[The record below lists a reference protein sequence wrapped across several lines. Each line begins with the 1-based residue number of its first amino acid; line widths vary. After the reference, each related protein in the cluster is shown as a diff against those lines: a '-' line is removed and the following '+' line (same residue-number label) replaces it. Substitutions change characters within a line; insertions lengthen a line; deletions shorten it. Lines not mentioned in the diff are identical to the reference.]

1 MEKQADKAE
10 RETEIYREL
19 VPYLLDWYDYN
30 ARILPWR
37 EERNAYH
44 TWISEIML
52 QQTRVE
58 AVRGYYDRFLRALPD
73 VKALAEAPEEQLLK
87 LWEGLGYYSRVRNL
101 QKAAKAVCAEYGGEL
116 PADYGR
122 LKSLPGIGAY
132 TAGAIASIAYGIP
145 VPAVDGNVLRVM
157 NRVTGSREDITK
169 ESVKRGLFE
178 KLLAVMPQDR
188 PGDFNQAVMDIGAT
202 VCIPNGEPHC
212 QDCPVMHLCKAFR
225 EDSWREI
232 PCKPAPKKRRV
243 EKRTVFVI
251 EWQGRYLLHKR
262 PDKGLLA
269 GLWEMPAAEAKLGR
283 AEAQTQAEE
292 LISALLPKECLP
304 GRLRALPPAKHI
316 FSHVEWR
323 MSGYWVSLSGIA
335 KHTPPE
341 RLASD
346 YVLVDVE
353 TMQERYSL
361 PSAFAAYVS
370 EILRHEGEKKL
381 PDAAAEEK

>member
-1 MEKQADKAE
+1 MAEK
-10 RETEIYREL
+10 ETEIYREL
-19 VPYLLDWYDYN
+19 VPYFLHWYDYN

-37 EERNAYH
+37 EEPSAYH

-101 QKAAKAVCAEYGGEL
+101 QKAAKVVCAEYDGVL
-116 PADYGR
+116 PADYER

-157 NRVTGSREDITK
+157 NRITGSREDITK
-169 ESVKRGLFE
+169 ESVKRALFTE
-178 KLLAVMPQDR
+178 LLAVMPKER

-202 VCIPNGEPHC
+202 VCVPNGEPHC
-212 QDCPVMHLCKAFR
+212 SDCPVMHLCKAFR

-232 PCKPAPKKRRV
+232 PCKPAPKKRKV

-269 GLWEMPAAEAKLGR
+269 GLWEMPAAEEKLGG
-283 AEAQTQAEE
+283 AEARARAEE
-292 LISALLPKECLP
+292 LLAGLLPGELP
-304 GRLRALPPAKHI
+304 TGRLTALPPAKHI

-323 MSGYWVSLSGIA
+323 MSGYWVSLSGNSEIA
-335 KHTPPE
+335 PPE
-341 RLASD
+341 RLGAG
-346 YVLVDVE
+346 YVFVDAE

-370 EILRHEGEKKL
+370 EILRHEREKER
-381 PDAAAEEK
+381 PGATSEENQKG

>member
-1 MEKQADKAE
+1 MVDA
-10 RETEIYREL
+10 YREL

-101 QKAAKAVCAEYGGEL
+101 QKAAQVICEQYDGVL
-116 PADYGR
+116 PADYER
-122 LKSLPGIGAY
+122 LKALPGIGAY

-157 NRVTGSREDITK
+157 KRITGSRDDITK
-169 ESVKRGLFE
+169 EAVKRKLFE
-178 KLLAVMPQDR
+178 DLLAVMPQER

-212 QDCPVMHLCKAFR
+212 TECPVMHLCRAFQ
-225 EDSWREI
+225 EGSWREI

-269 GLWEMPAAEAKLGR
+269 GLWEMPAVEAKLTR
-283 AEAQTQAEE
+283 AEAQAEAE
-292 LISALLPKECLP
+292 RLLAGLLPEECLP
-304 GRLRALPPAKHI
+304 GRLTALKPAKHI

-323 MSGYWVSLSGIA
+323 MSGFLVSLSETA
-335 KHTPPE
+335 KNTLPE
-341 RLASD
+341 QLEAG
-346 YVLVDVE
+346 YVLVDAE
-353 TMQERYSL
+353 TMQRRYSL
-361 PSAFAAYVS
+361 PSAFAYYVN
-370 EILRHEGEKKL
+370 EILQREHKKGQERL
-381 PDAAAEEK
+381 